1 MNKIFEK
8 NIIALKTKN
17 EKLANKILT
26 HIPTEV
32 PELFQENNAYNL
44 RYKGKTLHNN
54 ISPLGE
60 AKEIFSMAKNEPVAI
75 HLIFGLGLGYLFQ
88 VASANSQGSVILY
101 EPDLN
106 ILKFSFTLVDFSA
119 DIMKP
124 NVFIANTLEE
134 TEGYIHQKSNMK
146 NTPLLLSTNSYRELW
161 GEKFDELVVELQRS
175 VGRFGLDLKYTR
187 EQFYPLLTRIIENT
201 NELLTEVPLGVLKD
215 KFKDKTAVV
224 VSAGPS
230 LDRNIEAI
238 KKYRK
243 NIVLIVVGTAMKAI
257 SANGIKPD
265 FLCIIE
271 SFDCSKQIEGLDL
284 SEVNFITEPFSNPNL
299 RHHNFKNTY
308 LHPSSNLPVNSFWCD
323 ITGTDNSEYF
333 SKGTVSYTALNTARI
348 LGCNKIVLV
357 GQDLAYLEGQCYSK
371 DSAYKDLECIFNSKN
386 NKWEIGARDFDA
398 FANALSN
405 APTLEE
411 RRNVAQD
418 RLKNLNGALTYVK
431 GIRGDMIPTE
441 VVYSAFIKPLSEF
454 TQTFPDIKY
463 INTSL
468 YGAQIDGFENIGIEE
483 ALADSPFVGEVELST
498 NFRYNKELVKEN
510 LFKAKESL
518 KSALLLAEE
527 INKISNGLQNE
538 LVRYRTVSA
547 EVLKTL
553 KKLSTGYYALAVDF
567 AGKNK
572 LFDFITVSE
581 RLESDYQMKMTREL
595 TVENI
600 EKLTLSIRNFAQ
612 SANTKIKTVSELID
626 KTLGE
631 I

>member
-1 MNKIFEK
+1 M
-8 NIIALKTKN
+8 
-17 EKLANKILT
+17 
-26 HIPTEV
+26 
-32 PELFQENNAYNL
+32 
-44 RYKGKTLHNN
+44 
-54 ISPLGE
+54 
-60 AKEIFSMAKNEPVAI
+60 
-75 HLIFGLGLGYLFQ
+75 
-88 VASANSQGSVILY
+88 
-101 EPDLN
+101 
-106 ILKFSFTLVDFSA
+106 
-119 DIMKP
+119 
-124 NVFIANTLEE
+124 
-134 TEGYIHQKSNMK
+134 
-146 NTPLLLSTNSYRELW
+146 
-161 GEKFDELVVELQRS
+161 
-175 VGRFGLDLKYTR
+175 
-187 EQFYPLLTRIIENT
+187 
-201 NELLTEVPLGVLKD
+201 KD